1 MLLGNNRLIRRRV
14 IVGLLLAASLTLLTL
29 SFREGNGGV
38 IGGIQRT
45 ALAITAPV
53 SGVVH
58 RVTQPFVDGWNWTTG
73 LVDARQENTRLKE
86 QLRELGAREVQ
97 TQGLQDQLTKLQQLL
112 DYQQSNVT
120 SDYEQV
126 GAAVIG
132 QSSNPT
138 VQTIMINV
146 GSGDGVSL
154 NDPVIGPYKDGGGLI
169 GRVVQVTPSAAL
181 VRLITDKDSGV
192 TAGILGGSAK
202 GVLLP
207 SDAGDGLLSMENVKQ
222 EDVVNQGDTVITSGY
237 TSAGRNKNLL
247 PSLFPRG
254 IPVGRVTSVSQT
266 DVGDPTKVIQVTP
279 FVDLG
284 DLTDVLV
291 VKVHAG

>member
-1 MLLGNNRLIRRRV
+1 
-14 IVGLLLAASLTLLTL
+14 
-29 SFREGNGGV
+29 
-38 IGGIQRT
+38 
-45 ALAITAPV
+45 
-53 SGVVH
+53 
-58 RVTQPFVDGWNWTTG
+58 
-73 LVDARQENTRLKE
+73 
-86 QLRELGAREVQ
+86 
-97 TQGLQDQLTKLQQLL
+97 
-112 DYQQSNVT
+112 
-120 SDYEQV
+120 
-126 GAAVIG
+126 
-132 QSSNPT
+132 
-138 VQTIMINV
+138 
-146 GSGDGVSL
+146 
-154 NDPVIGPYKDGGGLI
+154 
-169 GRVVQVTPSAAL
+169 L

-237 TSAGRNKNLL
+237 TSAGRNKSLL